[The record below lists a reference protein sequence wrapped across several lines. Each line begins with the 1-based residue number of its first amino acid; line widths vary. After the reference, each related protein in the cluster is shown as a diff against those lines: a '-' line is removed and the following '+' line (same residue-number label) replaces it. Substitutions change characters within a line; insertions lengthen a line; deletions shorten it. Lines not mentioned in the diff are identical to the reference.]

1 MVEPVTSRAL
11 SFFSAPTRRW
21 FEGAFSEPTA
31 AQAGAW
37 EAISAGHHALIVAPT
52 GSGKTLSA
60 FLWALDRLHFEN
72 HGGEGIGTGDDEGA
86 DAGGRQAQQAGGR
99 GTRVL
104 YISPLKAL
112 GVDVERNLRAPLI
125 GIAQTARQLGV
136 EPPQVRVGVRSG
148 DTPAKERRQLI
159 SNPPDILI
167 TTPESLFL
175 MLTSKARSTLTQVH
189 TVIIDEVHA
198 VAGTKRGAHLA
209 VTLERLDQILET
221 PAQRVGLSATVEPVE
236 TVARFLGGSVPVQIV
251 RPPSAKEWELTL
263 SVPVPDMTALG
274 GLNAYGEGDNSFKQG
289 SSPRPAPAPAGSGAY
304 LDKLTER
311 TRSQVRSLDAT
322 EFEDRAFDDGAVQA
336 DTLADAGTRPE
347 VSVRLAESL
356 PQGVTVAE
364 ALGIRPVA
372 GPALG
377 SQPDEPSSDYFDQPL
392 PARTPGS
399 QTGGEQA
406 SAAQT
411 STAQASA
418 EQALWDAVGVFPGEE
433 AVASPQAQAQA
444 QTRTQPALTIEEVQV
459 AASAPGS
466 GAGSETPNLNGYQA
480 SIWPHVEERIVDLVE
495 ANRSIIVFANSR
507 GLAEKLTARLN
518 EIYLGRLEARGE
530 LGEVT
535 ASASTG
541 ARTYAATGGEPKAL
555 ADVLA
560 EALAKDTPARLEADD
575 ERLPG
580 AGASLPLSTQSPA
593 QVMGGSATAAGAPPV
608 LARAHHGS
616 VSKDQRTLIEEAL
629 KSGQLR
635 CVVATSSLELGIDM
649 GHVDLVIQVEAPHS
663 VASGL
668 QRVGRAGHQV
678 GEVSRGYL
686 YPKHRGDLLNATVT
700 VQRMLAGQIEPLAI
714 PANPLDILAQQT
726 VAACALG
733 PISVEAWF
741 EALRATA
748 PFATLPRAAFE
759 ATLDLLAGKY
769 PSDEF
774 AELRPRIVWDRD
786 AGTIEGR
793 PGAQRLAVT
802 SGGTIPDRGLFPVFI
817 AGAEDSKAPKR
828 VGELDEEMVYESR
841 AGDVIALG
849 ASSWRIEDI
858 SHDRVTVTPA
868 PGVPGR
874 LPFWHGDSPGRPV
887 DLGRALGAFTRE
899 LALENSK
906 DAGAA
911 HARLRG
917 LGLDQWAA
925 DNLLAYVAEQAEAT
939 GQVPSEKHL
948 LVERFRDELGDW
960 RLILHSPLGMPVHS
974 PWALA
979 VGARAEERYGVNASA
994 MAADDGIV
1002 LRIPAMEAEP
1012 PGADLF
1018 IFDPAELED
1027 IVTERV
1033 GNSALFASRFRENA
1047 ARALLLPRKDP
1058 GRRTPLW
1065 QQRQRSAQLLDVARK
1080 YPTFPLL
1087 LETARECLQDVYD
1100 LPALTAL
1107 HKDLEAKKVRISEVE
1122 TETPSPFA
1130 RTLLFGYVAQF
1141 LYDGDSPLAERRAAA
1156 LALDP
1161 ALLAELLGKDEL
1173 RELLDVEVI
1182 RSTEARLQRTAAGYR
1197 LREVE
1202 GAADLL
1208 RLLGPLTAA
1217 EAAQRLRVLLDQGTG
1232 EDAGTNAGAG
1242 SGEDASAPAAEA
1254 ESGQP
1259 GERVLTEAEATDHLE
1274 ALVKAGRALRFRL
1287 HGREL
1292 YAAIEDA
1299 ARLRDALGV
1308 PLPIGVPLAFLE
1320 PVEAPLVD
1328 LVARYARTHAPFTAA
1343 QAAEALGLG
1352 VSVVDTAL
1360 RTLAAD
1366 RRVISGEFLPE
1377 ELRAE
1382 LAAARTGSTDPT
1394 YLAGTEWVD
1403 AAVLRTLRSR
1413 SLAALRADV
1422 EPVTPGT
1429 YARFLPPWQ
1438 HVGSWQVTETTAAP
1452 GTFGAPAQPI
1462 SVRRDESAMLSGYDG
1477 LLTVIDQLAGVR
1489 VPASALEPLILKTR
1503 ISDYTPAL
1511 LDSAM
1516 SAGDV
1521 LWTGAGQLAGDDG
1534 WVALHLGESA
1544 ALTLP
1549 DEVERTEALAALGA
1563 LENTIYEL
1571 LTGGLFFSQ
1580 IQTQLATLA
1589 ASLGNTPPSAQEI
1602 STALWNLVWAGLVTG
1617 DTFAP
1622 VRALISGGASAHK
1635 VAAPAPRARSVGMRR
1650 GASRLSASRLGV
1662 GVGRAPA
1669 VSAQVAPIDGGR
1681 WARIEAEPLDTTVAA
1696 AARAEL
1702 LMDRYGVLTRGAVA
1716 VEDTPG
1722 GFAGVYRVLS
1732 TAEEKGLARRGYFIE
1747 GLGAAQFATSSTV
1760 DRLRAADDTTAAD
1773 EEGQGAAPGAS
1784 AYAPVRRTRQSVT
1797 LLAATDPANPY
1808 GAALPWPT
1816 PVPWDAD
1823 RTPVKHKPGRKAGAV
1838 VVLVDGELTLY
1849 LERGG
1854 KTLLPFT
1861 DSPERVEVAAP
1872 LIGQLVRAGVAD
1884 KIVIETAGGVDVLSS
1899 PTPPPPAPDQPDA
1912 SGEAGAHPVLV
1923 LRRALLAA
1931 GFYATPR
1938 GLRMR
1943 KDYT

>member
-1 MVEPVTSRAL
+1 MASVDTASAL
-11 SFFSAPTRRW
+11 SFFSPATRRW
-21 FEGAFSEPTA
+21 FEGAFSAPTA

-60 FLWALDRLHFEN
+60 FLWALDRLHFE
-72 HGGEGIGTGDDEGA
+72 GQDAPAPAEGA
-86 DAGGRQAQQAGGR
+86 RPGG

-125 GIAQTARQLGV
+125 GIAQAARQLGV

-148 DTPAKERRQLI
+148 DTPAKERRQLV

-175 MLTSKARSTLTQVH
+175 MLTSKARSTLTGVH

-251 RPPSAKEWELTL
+251 RPPSTKEWELTL

-274 GLNAYGEGDNSFKQG
+274 GPNAYGEGDNSFNQASG
-289 SSPRPAPAPAGSGAY
+289 PRVASAPAGSGSY
-304 LDKLTER
+304 LDKLAER
-311 TRSQVRSLDAT
+311 TRQQVRSLDAT
-322 EFEDRAFDDGAVQA
+322 EHSTSTFDDGVVTS
-336 DTLADAGTRPE
+336 DSLADEGLHPVARTHWAENLPTGTT
-347 VSVRLAESL
+347 L
-356 PQGVTVAE
+356 TD
-364 ALGIRPVA
+364 ALNIRPLA
-372 GPALG
+372 GPAAAPVRPAPEHPA
-377 SQPDEPSSDYFDQPL
+377 PDDDGGSDYFDSPL
-392 PARTPGS
+392 PSPVS
-399 QTGGEQA
+399 PDP
-406 SAAQT
+406 S
-411 STAQASA
+411 
-418 EQALWDAVGVFPGEE
+418 EQALWDAVGVFPGEGSATTPQE
-433 AVASPQAQAQA
+433 QAQAI
-444 QTRTQPALTIEEVQV
+444 PALTIEEVQV
-459 AASAPGS
+459 AASAPGG
-466 GAGSETPNLNGYQA
+466 GAGGENPNLNGYQA

-495 ANRSIIVFANSR
+495 ANRSTIVFANSR

-541 ARTYAATGGEPKAL
+541 ARTYASTGGEPKAL
-555 ADVLA
+555 AEVLA
-560 EALAKDTPARLEADD
+560 EALAQDAPTRLEADD

-580 AGASLPLSTQSPA
+580 AGTSLPLSTQPPA

-939 GQVPSEKHL
+939 GQVPSENHL

-1182 RSTEARLQRTAAGYR
+1182 RSTEARLQRTAEGYR
-1197 LREVE
+1197 LRGVE
-1202 GAADLL
+1202 GTADLL

-1217 EAAQRLRVLLDQGTG
+1217 EAAQRLRVLLHQSTG
-1232 EDAGTNAGAG
+1232 EDAEMGA
-1242 SGEDASAPAAEA
+1242 SKDVSAPAPGSGSGSDSGSEA
-1254 ESGQP
+1254 GQP
-1259 GERVLTEAEATDHLE
+1259 GERVLTEAEATEHLE
-1274 ALVKAGRALRFRL
+1274 ALVTAGRALRFRL

-1343 QAAEALGLG
+1343 QAAAALSLG
-1352 VSVVDTAL
+1352 ISVVDTAL

-1382 LAAARTGSTDPT
+1382 LAAARTGSTDPA
-1394 YLAGTEWVD
+1394 YLAGTEWVE

-1477 LLTVIDQLAGVR
+1477 LLTVVDQLAGVR
-1489 VPASALEPLILKTR
+1489 VPASALEPLILKAR

-1521 LWTGAGQLAGDDG
+1521 IWTGAGQLAGDDG
-1534 WVALHLGESA
+1534 WISLHLGESA

-1563 LENTIYEL
+1563 LENTLYQL
-1571 LTGGLFFSQ
+1571 LTGGLFFTQ
-1580 IQTQLATLA
+1580 IQTQLTTLA
-1589 ASLGNTPPSAQEI
+1589 TSLGNAPPSAQEI

-1669 VSAQVAPIDGGR
+1669 VSAQVAPIDSGR
-1681 WARIEAEPLDTTVAA
+1681 WARIEAEPLDATVAA

-1732 TAEEKGLARRGYFIE
+1732 AAEEKGLARRGYFIE
-1747 GLGAAQFATSSTV
+1747 GLGAAQFSTSSTV
-1760 DRLRAADDTTAAD
+1760 DRLRAADNTAAD
-1773 EEGQGAAPGAS
+1773 DEGQDAAPGPS
-1784 AYAPVRRTRQSVT
+1784 AYTPVRRTRHSVT

-1808 GAALPWPT
+1808 GAALPWPA
-1816 PVPWDAD
+1816 PVAWDSN
-1823 RTPVKHKPGRKAGAV
+1823 RTPLKHKPGRKAGAV
-1838 VVLVDGELTLY
+1838 VILVDGELTLY

-1861 DSPERVEVAAP
+1861 DSPTPIEAAAP

-1884 KIVIETAGGVDVLSS
+1884 KIVIETAGGVDILS
-1899 PTPPPPAPDQPDA
+1899 TPGPLPPAPDQPDTA
-1912 SGEAGAHPVLV
+1912 VEGGEHPVLT

-1931 GFYATPR
+1931 GFYTTPR

-1943 KDYT
+1943 RGY